1 MLDGDE
7 MAVVAMAGD
16 LHGHECYASSKGA
29 VARYM
34 RRKAPELARQGVA
47 FNAVAPGYIQTPM
60 TKAVEESEEY
70 GELIKAFMDSIPI
83 GRPGQADDVAN
94 VVLFLLSP
102 QGSYVAG
109 TTIFIDG
116 AHDAMMRP
124 DVKVVK

>member
-1 MLDGDE
+1 MHSGAARAG
-7 MAVVAMAGD
+7 MVNFTQTAAVEWAN
-16 LHGHECYASSKGA
+16 C
-29 VARYM
+29 
-34 RRKAPELARQGVA
+34 GVRV
-47 FNAVAPGYIQTPM
+47 NAVAPGYIQTPM
-60 TKAVEESEEY
+60 TQAVEESEEY

-124 DVKVVK
+124 DANL